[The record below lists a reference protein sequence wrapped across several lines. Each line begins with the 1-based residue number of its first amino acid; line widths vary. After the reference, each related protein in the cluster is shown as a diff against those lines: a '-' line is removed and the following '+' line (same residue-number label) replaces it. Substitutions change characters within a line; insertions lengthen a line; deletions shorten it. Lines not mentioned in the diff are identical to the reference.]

1 MLVGGA
7 APTHARGLGRVR
19 PVQRQD
25 KHFDG
30 VADEYD
36 ESLPDHV
43 MDYLTARRVAFSRAL
58 VPSGKLLDVGCGTG
72 RFLSQMAAPAYEM
85 TGIDISAGMLEE
97 ARERG
102 LDVVEGSSADMPFED
117 DSFDLAVTFAVLHH
131 LIDPELVR
139 ATLREI
145 VRVTKP
151 GGVAVVWDHNPNN
164 PYWKFLMARL
174 PQDQGDEVLVPASL
188 IMDELHRTAAR
199 KVTLRRMTFMPDFT
213 PKWAVPAVGRI
224 EAVLEH
230 VPLLNRIAA
239 HNVAIVNV

>member
-1 MLVGGA
+1 M
-7 APTHARGLGRVR
+7 
-19 PVQRQD
+19 QRQD

-43 MDYLTARRVAFSRAL
+43 MAYLTARRVAFTRNL

-72 RFLSQMAAPAYEM
+72 RFLASMPTAGYELH
-85 TGIDISAGMLEE
+85 GIDISAGMLEE

-102 LDVVEGSSADMPFED
+102 LDVVEGSSGEMPFED
-117 DSFDLAVTFAVLHH
+117 DTFDIVVTFAVLHH

-145 VRVTKP
+145 VRVTRP
-151 GGVAVVWDHNPNN
+151 GGTAVVWDHNPNN

-174 PQDQGDEVLVPASL
+174 PQDQGDEVLVPATL
-188 IMDELHRTAAR
+188 IMDELKRTPAR
-199 KVTLRRMTFMPDFT
+199 QVTLRRMTFMPDFT
-213 PKWAVPAVGRI
+213 PKWAVPTVGRI
-224 EAVLEH
+224 EAVLER

>member
-1 MLVGGA
+1 M
-7 APTHARGLGRVR
+7 GRVGR
-19 PVQRQD
+19 MQRQD

-30 VADEYD
+30 VAEEYD

-43 MDYLTARRVAFSRAL
+43 MAHLTARRVAFSRAL

-72 RFLSQMAAPAYEM
+72 RFLDSMPSTAYEL
-85 TGIDISAGMLEE
+85 TGIDVSAGMLEE

-102 LDVVEGSSADMPFED
+102 LDVVEGSSGEMPFED
-117 DSFDLAVTFAVLHH
+117 DSFDLVVTFAVLHH

-145 VRVTKP
+145 VRVTRP
-151 GGVAVVWDHNPNN
+151 GGTAVIWDHNPNN

-188 IMDELHRTAAR
+188 IMDELGRTAAR
-199 KVTLRRMTFMPDFT
+199 QVTLRRMTFMPDFT
-213 PKWAVPAVGRI
+213 PKWAVPAVGRV
-224 EAVLEH
+224 EQVLER
-230 VPLLNRIAA
+230 VPLLNKIAA
-239 HNVAIVNV
+239 HNVAVVKV

>member
-1 MLVGGA
+1 M
-7 APTHARGLGRVR
+7 
-19 PVQRQD
+19 QQQD

-30 VADEYD
+30 VAEEYD

-43 MDYLTARRVAFSRAL
+43 MAYLTARRVAFARNL

-72 RFLSQMAAPAYEM
+72 RFLASMPTAGYEL

-102 LDVVEGSSADMPFED
+102 LNVVEGSSGDMPFED
-117 DSFDLAVTFAVLHH
+117 DSFDIVVTFAVLHH

-151 GGVAVVWDHNPNN
+151 GGTAVVWDHNPNN

-188 IMDELHRTAAR
+188 IMDELHRTPAR
-199 KVTLRRMTFMPDFT
+199 QVTLRRMTFMPDFT

-224 EAVLEH
+224 ERGLER

-239 HNVAIVNV
+239 HNVAIVDV